1 MVKVFDIGS
10 WDHQRTIQEYAL
22 PLTWLC
28 PPDICTCGRNTVK
41 EWDQIDIHRHPFLL
55 RTRRE
60 VESLLNDI
68 RKIDNVESFLA
79 VRSTAQTDI
88 GVMFRLTGMGKVE
101 EMIEVAECKD
111 NGHHDY
117 LCVKFIRRFA
127 RAFRDLFPLE
137 EIKQEG
143 SFKHQLL
150 VNILNRENRKFFQT
164 D

>member
-10 WDHQRTIQEYAL
+10 WNEHESIQEHML

-28 PPDICTCGRNTVK
+28 PPDICTCGRNTIR

-55 RTRRE
+55 RTRLD
-60 VESLLNDI
+60 VESLLSDI
-68 RKIDNVESFLA
+68 RNIDSVESFLA
-79 VRSTAQTDI
+79 VRSEARLRFGI
-88 GVMFRLTGMGKVE
+88 IFRLTGMGKVE
-101 EMIEVAECKD
+101 EIVEVAESKD

-127 RAFRDLFPLE
+127 RAFRDLFPLDDT
-137 EIKQEG
+137 KQEG
-143 SFKHQLL
+143 SFKHWLL
-150 VNILNRENRKFFQT
+150 VDILNRENRRFFRT